1 MTMNYGLSPAEQ
13 AGRRAAQRLGTATS
27 SGLGMNMGISP
38 MSNLEMT
45 RRSVPPLR
53 TTSPMLYDA
62 LRTGWPRSNY
72 SQLPMAGRESY
83 TAAPQPPFSPA
94 PPTVRAGAPV
104 NISGGLPPT
113 SRMGTGGMP
122 SAPVASGPISSNYGT
137 LPFQPPYINVNY
149 PPNNT
154 LEKWG
159 VRPEINSLWNRYRT
173 GEMPGTIPNLW
184 PKYTSGQIPGT
195 IPNLLNQGVN
205 PMERMG
211 NLRYPLPYGQ
221 GF

>member
-13 AGRRAAQRLGTATS
+13 AARRAAQRSGTAMS

-45 RRSVPPLR
+45 RRAR
-53 TTSPMLYDA
+53 T
-62 LRTGWPRSNY
+62 
-72 SQLPMAGRESY
+72 LPNIPYPQS
-83 TAAPQPPFSPA
+83 PQPLFSPA
-94 PPTVRAGAPV
+94 PPTVRAGAPI

-113 SRMGTGGMP
+113 SGMGTGGMP
-122 SAPVASGPISSNYGT
+122 SAPIASGPISSNYGT

-173 GEMPGTIPNLW
+173 GEMRDTLPSPLKTPFLDFGDPL
-184 PKYTSGQIPGT
+184 YRSGQIPRT
-195 IPNLLNQGVN
+195 IPYDFRRIGNYLDERTSGVN
-205 PMERMG
+205 PMEHMV
-211 NLRYPLPYGQ
+211 NLSKYYQYPLPYGR